1 MTYFFRYVFFFASY
15 LIFLSTIDAADDNGS
30 TPAPS
35 IKLPFTLDFT
45 NFDLS
50 QATLGPTSPAPV
62 ISETSAPIT
71 ETSAPIT
78 ETSAPTI
85 ETPAPITATTPPSPA
100 PIIAT
105 TPNPTTIQPVST
117 TLSER
122 EPIDTE
128 TIQLQ
133 STLSEIGS
141 LECDLDEPI
150 QIGERHSICI
160 VLGNNANWKS
170 EVEYLQYAFQPKADQ
185 YSKFHID
192 QSYKDLIVDKGLVE
206 GNQNLTYFFGV
217 NESVSFV
224 RMYYEP
230 KKGDSYE
237 DDDQHRIYPIITA
250 IIDVKKGMVQGLDYD
265 NSCEFCPKDKCADNT
280 YTFDGKNPKSMRK
293 GCYLTRKECNDLA
306 EIGDTTCDLKFYFVW
321 TGTEIDGKS
330 FQSSQYRFSAFPPS
344 SIMNQFKN
352 FFSSK

>member
-1 MTYFFRYVFFFASY
+1 MTMTYFFRYVFFFASY
-15 LIFLSTIDAADDNGS
+15 LIFLTTIDAADDNGS

-35 IKLPFTLDFT
+35 SRKFDFGIDFT
-45 NFDLS
+45 GLDLF
-50 QATLGPTSPAPV
+50 QVTLGPTSPATV
-62 ISETSAPIT
+62 II

-105 TPNPTTIQPVST
+105 TSNPTTIQPVST

-141 LECDLDEPI
+141 LECDLDKPI

-160 VLGNNANWKS
+160 VLGNNANWTS
-170 EVEYLQYAFQPKADQ
+170 EVDYLQYKFQPKADQ
-185 YSKFHID
+185 YSKYHID

-206 GNQNLTYFFGV
+206 GKQDLTYFFGV

-237 DDDQHRIYPIITA
+237 DDHDQHRIYPFITA
-250 IIDVKKGMVQGLDYD
+250 IIDVKDGIVQGLDYD
-265 NSCEFCPKDKCADNT
+265 NSCGFCGKDKCADNT
-280 YTFDGKNPKSMRK
+280 YTFDGKNPRSKSMRK

-321 TGTEIDGKS
+321 TGTDIDGKS